1 MITSISLWCRW
12 KLNLKSFIQ
21 LLEILRTKNFEK
33 ENGKENFGKKIGMKT
48 FLVGVWLREGREK
61 NW

>member
-21 LLEILRTKNFEK
+21 LLEILRTENFKK
-33 ENGKENFGKKIGMKT
+33 ENGKENFGKKIRMKT
-48 FLVGVWLREGREK
+48 FLVGVWLGEGREK
-61 NW
+61 IW